1 MGPLVVVLELTL
13 VGLILVLLNARDHR
27 RSRAIAAVLSACPSA
42 WRGSL
47 ALHVHAPLLSHRV
60 TVTLD
65 VGDCSAADAW
75 SVLRTL
81 ADELPRDV
89 ALVVAT
95 DLDLGRAVAVS
106 TRARTGGYRTA
117 SATPRGA

>member
-1 MGPLVVVLELTL
+1 MGPLIVALELAL

-27 RSRAIAAVLSACPSA
+27 RARVIAAVLGAGPPA
-42 WRGSL
+42 WGGSV
-47 ALHVHAPLLSHRV
+47 ALHAQAPLLSRRV
-60 TVTLD
+60 TVTFD
-65 VGDCSAADAW
+65 AGDCGAADAW

-95 DLDLGRAVAVS
+95 RLDLGRAVAVS
-106 TRARTGGYRTA
+106 TRARPGG
-117 SATPRGA
+117 TPHVAGV

>member
-47 ALHVHAPLLSHRV
+47 ALH
-60 TVTLD
+60 
-65 VGDCSAADAW
+65 
-75 SVLRTL
+75 
-81 ADELPRDV
+81 
-89 ALVVAT
+89 
-95 DLDLGRAVAVS
+95 
-106 TRARTGGYRTA
+106 TRHCCHTA
-117 SATPRGA
+117 